1 MPPTAVSSKI
11 GYLSVYYS
19 TYYTLQCDIYNIT
32 VHLQAFCFFAFT
44 PMQKKINKKISKQD
58 RIRFQCIQVV
68 DHYISLHDCTHES
81 YFMNEQSD
89 GPLSPSLPYT
99 LEYFTLFP
107 IVFLY
112 RGSNSTVHKNK
123 LRHIYPSGD
132 DTQPLLYSQIIDL
145 VLIFLRCISY
155 APII

>member
-1 MPPTAVSSKI
+1 
-11 GYLSVYYS
+11 
-19 TYYTLQCDIYNIT
+19 
-32 VHLQAFCFFAFT
+32 
-44 PMQKKINKKISKQD
+44 
-58 RIRFQCIQVV
+58 
-68 DHYISLHDCTHES
+68 
-81 YFMNEQSD
+81 MNEQSG

-107 IVFLY
+107 IMFLY

-145 VLIFLRCISY
+145 VLIFYDVLVTRPLYNLYAHAFELPGHTSSAEKKIMAPNWERYDRGSY
-155 APII
+155 AT

>member
-1 MPPTAVSSKI
+1 
-11 GYLSVYYS
+11 
-19 TYYTLQCDIYNIT
+19 
-32 VHLQAFCFFAFT
+32 
-44 PMQKKINKKISKQD
+44 
-58 RIRFQCIQVV
+58 
-68 DHYISLHDCTHES
+68 
-81 YFMNEQSD
+81 MNEQSG

-99 LEYFTLFP
+99 LENFTLFP

-145 VLIFLRCISY
+145 VLIFYDVLVTRPLYNLYAHAFELPGHTSSTEKKSWLRIGKDTIEDPMRPNGVASDDL
-155 APII
+155 